1 MLNAI
6 SNNLN
11 SYNANLDNKNIRNL
25 NLDTTLP
32 LNTTSS
38 QNLVKPKSE
47 AVSEILG
54 YGVDSEGFFTADFNE
69 AAGIPKDFKINAELI
84 KGIDESLRSDKLTLK
99 PLYYEID
106 WALELGTL
114 YKNKLQN
121 FDEFGKKFD
130 KKELKSE
137 FNISFK
143 DINTKADTLLLLL
156 DMKNLSQSKNTLYGK
171 TYGFGGENTSEF
183 DSFMQKNQLKSPNE
197 NSSFAFML
205 NDAYMGVDAERSKL
219 QGFADYTSSYNL
231 GADLVKEANAFIKEF
246 DELLSQDLSL
256 DEFKEKYL
264 DFKNRHD
271 IFVKKFQEAMGDK
284 LLVKDIEKPFTPIQ
298 AESKNETYTYDDIAK
313 NFFLSFLENER
324 KKGND
329 VLELLQSLFR
339 ADKDR
344 IDMNV

>member
-1 MLNAI
+1 MLNTI

-11 SYNANLDNKNIRNL
+11 SYNVNLDKQNIRNL

-38 QNLVKPKSE
+38 QNLVKPKSQ

-54 YGVDSEGFFTADFNE
+54 YGVDKEGFFTADFNE
-69 AAGIPKDFKINAELI
+69 AAGLPKDFKINAELI
-84 KGIDESLRSDKLTLK
+84 KGIDENLRSDKLSLK

-130 KKELKSE
+130 KKELESE

-143 DINTKADTLLLLL
+143 DIVTKADTLLLLL

-183 DSFMQKNQLKSPNE
+183 DSFMQKNQLKSPNA
-197 NSSFAFML
+197 NSAFAFML
-205 NDAYMGVDAERSKL
+205 NDTYMGVDAERSKL
-219 QGFADYTSSYNL
+219 QGFANYASSYKL
-231 GADLVKEANAFIKEF
+231 GDGIVKEANAFIKEF
-246 DELLSQDLSL
+246 DKLLSEDISL

-271 IFVKKFQEAMGDK
+271 IFVKKFQEAMGDN

-298 AESKNETYTYDDIAK
+298 AESKSQTYTYDDITK
-313 NFFLSFLENER
+313 NFFLNFLENER

-329 VLELLQSLFR
+329 VLELLEKLFR
-339 ADKDR
+339 VDKDK